1 MRAHLF
7 NKSELWKSSYL
18 TLLGAGCVCV
28 CVCVC
33 RGGQLLIKPLSVQK
47 GKLNIQKT
55 KIMAS
60 SPITS
65 WYIEGG
71 KVEAVTDFIFLGSKI
86 ATDCDCRHEIK
97 KHFPL
102 GKKSYDKPGQRIK
115 KQEYHFADKGLS
127 SQSYGFSSS
136 HVQMGELDHK
146 EG

>member
-7 NKSELWKSSYL
+7 NKSKLWTSSYL

-28 CVCVC
+28 RMYVC

-65 WYIEGG
+65 W
-71 KVEAVTDFIFLGSKI
+71 
-86 ATDCDCRHEIK
+86 
-97 KHFPL
+97 
-102 GKKSYDKPGQRIK
+102 
-115 KQEYHFADKGLS
+115 
-127 SQSYGFSSS
+127 
-136 HVQMGELDHK
+136 
-146 EG
+146 

>member
-1 MRAHLF
+1 MKEERE
-7 NKSELWKSSYL
+7 K
-18 TLLGAGCVCV
+18 AG
-28 CVCVC
+28 
-33 RGGQLLIKPLSVQK
+33 L
-47 GKLNIQKT
+47 KLNIEKT